1 MNILF
6 WIIGLI
12 VIVGTGVL
20 FGIRTWQ
27 NEDYERSDEH
37 YKSRK
42 PLLLLAALGLV
53 ICIFGSS
60 FVIIPT
66 GSTGVKTTFGQVD
79 SHTLSAGFSWKLPFI
94 QSVEKVNNK
103 QQDVNFESQ
112 IAAET
117 KNRTTIYYN
126 NITVTYQIG
135 PKKSAWLYANITDYK
150 NLITNSLVSSA
161 IKSTSKTLSDEDA
174 TNRSKI
180 EPLIL
185 QYLQNSLIQK
195 YGEDSVIVNKVIVK
209 DADFEKSYNDA
220 IAAKQKA
227 QLQAEKQTIEND
239 KNIAKAEAD
248 AKVKKTNAQ
257 AEADAKLIKAKATSE
272 ANKLL
277 EKSLTKEI
285 LQQQYLEKW
294 NGKLPTYM
302 TGENSNALFS
312 IN

>member
-27 NEDYERSDEH
+27 NEDYERSDER

-66 GSTGVKTTFGQVD
+66 GSTGVKTTFGQID

-94 QSVEKVNNK
+94 QSVEEVNNK
-103 QQDVNFESQ
+103 QQDVNFKSQ

-126 NITVTYQIG
+126 NITVTYQVG
-135 PKKSAWLYANITDYK
+135 PHKSAWLYANVTDYT
-150 NLITNSLVSSA
+150 NLVTNSLVSSVV
-161 IKSTSKTLSDEDA
+161 KSTSKTLIDEDA

-185 QYLQNSLIQK
+185 ECLQNSLAQK
-195 YGEDSVIVNKVIVK
+195 YGKDSVIINKVIVK
-209 DADFEKSYNDA
+209 DADFEESYNKA
-220 IAAKQKA
+220 IADKQKA
-227 QLQAEKQTIEND
+227 TLQKEKQDIDNE
-239 KNIAKAEAD
+239 KNIAKAKAD
-248 AKVKKTNAQ
+248 ATVKKTKAQ
-257 AEADAKLIKAKATSE
+257 GDADAEIIRAEAKAKA
-272 ANKLL
+272 NKAL

>member
-6 WIIGLI
+6 WIVGLI

-27 NEDYERSDEH
+27 NEDYERSDER
-37 YKSRK
+37 YKNRK

-126 NITVTYQIG
+126 NIKGSIFERLVASSSD
-135 PKKSAWLYANITDYK
+135 KVLLVD
-150 NLITNSLVSSA
+150 LIADETRLLV
-161 IKSTSKTLSDEDA
+161 IRFL
-174 TNRSKI
+174 
-180 EPLIL
+180 
-185 QYLQNSLIQK
+185 
-195 YGEDSVIVNKVIVK
+195 
-209 DADFEKSYNDA
+209 
-220 IAAKQKA
+220 
-227 QLQAEKQTIEND
+227 
-239 KNIAKAEAD
+239 
-248 AKVKKTNAQ
+248 
-257 AEADAKLIKAKATSE
+257 
-272 ANKLL
+272 
-277 EKSLTKEI
+277 
-285 LQQQYLEKW
+285 
-294 NGKLPTYM
+294 
-302 TGENSNALFS
+302 
-312 IN
+312 